1 MHSRGAKAVCS
12 LMGSLVIFALLVS
25 AMRTSALPSMVMLG
39 HFLGMGDVSQGN
51 LLGMLAF
58 AVAALAYFAL
68 YQLLSNHFNV
78 IYWKVLCGIYAVC
91 FVAIVFLKSMGIGEV
106 NFDLSDLLLQIIE
119 YPVSVGVNFLLFV
132 PLGTLVAWRLR
143 SLPKT
148 VAVGLLIV
156 CFIEGVQ
163 YALSLGIA
171 DVVDVVVDLAGIAFG
186 GVAARLAQIL
196 GFQLEAVD
204 GVHARFV
211 IGKVPD
217 ERAMRMRAIRMAAG
231 TAVLAALV
239 GVCLG
244 AGVVSYD
251 YDPYAFL
258 KLSKE
263 EMSSETLVRLSELP
277 ETDTSPGKEIAN
289 VLAVF
294 GEPVVPF
301 VDEGNKSL
309 FEGFVSSDISWETEN
324 GQSVTGLSLS
334 VPVKAGSF
342 SATCGIP
349 LVVSN
354 DLEVELG
361 GSPISWEVVKRTD
374 LLLFDRP
381 SNVLIEPEGGWLA
394 ARRVDL
400 LVEDSLGNAPTD
412 AALIDFSTYD
422 DALQRAEPLEEL
434 ALAWPR
440 LEAGDGVTMDLV
452 LNCVTEFQGG
462 GDYVIARF
470 VSTVENAPIAFD
482 VKIDCPNGVPNYDSD
497 TMECRATIELLSDGL
512 AVR

>member
-1 MHSRGAKAVCS
+1 MHSRGAKAVLS
-12 LMGSLVIFALLVS
+12 LMGSLTIFALLVS
-25 AMRTSALPSMVMLG
+25 VMRTSALPSMVMLG

-51 LLGMLAF
+51 LLGVLAF
-58 AVAALAYFAL
+58 AVATLAYFAL
-68 YQLLSNHFNV
+68 YQLLSNRFNV
-78 IYWKVLCGIYAVC
+78 AYWKVLCGIYAVC

-106 NFDLSDLLLQIIE
+106 NFDLSDLFLQIIE

-132 PLGTLVAWRLR
+132 PLGTLVAWRLG

-148 VAVGLLIV
+148 VAVGLFIV

-171 DVVDVVVDLAGIAFG
+171 DVVDVIVDLAGIAFG

-196 GFQLEAVD
+196 GFRLEVVD
-204 GVHARFV
+204 GIHARFG
-211 IGKVPD
+211 INKEADG
-217 ERAMRMRAIRMAAG
+217 RAVRVQAIRMATG

-239 GVCLG
+239 GVCLS
-244 AGVVSYD
+244 AGVISYD

-258 KLSKE
+258 KLSQE
-263 EMSSETLVRLSELP
+263 EMSSKTLVRLSELP
-277 ETDTSPGKEIAN
+277 ETDVSPGKEIAGA
-289 VLAVF
+289 LAAF
-294 GEPVVPF
+294 GDPVVPF
-301 VDEGNKSL
+301 VDEGGKTL

-334 VPVKAGSF
+334 MPVKAGSF

-349 LVVSN
+349 LVVN
-354 DLEVELG
+354 DGLEVKLG
-361 GSPISWEVVKRTD
+361 GSLTSWDAVKRAD
-374 LLLFDRP
+374 PLLFDRP
-381 SNVLIEPEGGWLA
+381 SSVLVEVEKGWLA
-394 ARRVDL
+394 ARQIDL

-422 DALQRAEPLEEL
+422 DALQCAKPLEEL
-434 ALAWPR
+434 ALVWSR
-440 LEAGDGVTMDLV
+440 LEMGDGVVMDLV

-470 VSTVENAPIAFD
+470 ISMVGDTPIAFD
-482 VKIDCPNGVPNYDSD
+482 VKINCPNGVPDYNGE
-497 TMECRATIELLSDGL
+497 TMECRATIELLPDGL
-512 AVR
+512 TVR